1 MCFYNNSQEELKGSI
16 PSEFAIIDSATGL
29 MNQSLQKAKTEIHPE
44 NEYIVGSYR
53 WFTYSADLT
62 GLRLICIEDLTTGTV
77 TTTTIANPTKRTAA
91 HKAWAGARQ
100 SRAAGMPWEILH
112 EMGEKGVDPDQK
124 LEEMFRGYGHAS
136 VGDMARLTV
145 DFGKIPMHLCL
156 ALFHEGSLNSGQ
168 EKSTRYQAAF
178 GKAILHPL
186 RHYVPESLPKEEL
199 EDLEKEYQSFGIE
212 SLELFAKHRA
222 VLLRA
227 FEQYYQA
234 DTTKPDQRSALTS
247 RVLDCVRYFL
257 LFGQW
262 SGMSFETSARDWS
275 RIIAELKA
283 SPLAYYQKIA
293 VQIEKL
299 LAPTKEEEEAL
310 DYKAEAP
317 GLIRHTAPLFTANR
331 NLHALKQFLEKQ
343 TDLLQSVS
351 IYSGSPEHMN
361 QRVSLIEPLY
371 TEGDRLAASY
381 ALLLWPGLER
391 QQLLNWIHTQVSET
405 KKAISAIIFSGH
417 TNYCELPGFGRTTR
431 MTLVMESFLGELR
444 DLNRHRA
451 WGRFFPLPL
460 VFGERLTKETIA
472 QIIARGFGL
481 PLYLTDIEAFA
492 EHKAAFEQDL
502 IAYYTKLQM
511 FLEKVSALY
520 QDTIDYGFV
529 LNLLPLAHRVDLWMH
544 GDPKQAA
551 YLTAQRSRPGGH
563 INYRSLAFEAN
574 QLLARNDPYLSG
586 MQLSKKP
593 DPSSRAEF
601 FDRS

>member
-1 MCFYNNSQEELKGSI
+1 
-16 PSEFAIIDSATGL
+16 
-29 MNQSLQKAKTEIHPE
+29 MNQPHQKARTEIHPE
-44 NEYIVGSYR
+44 QEFIIGSYR
-53 WFTYSADLT
+53 WFTYSADVT
-62 GLRLICIEDLTTGTV
+62 GLRLVCLEDLTTGTV
-77 TTTTIANPTKRTAA
+77 TTTAVANPAKRTAA

-136 VGDMARLTV
+136 VGDMARLAV
-145 DFGKIPMHLCL
+145 DFGKVPMHLCL

-168 EKSTRYQAAF
+168 EKSTRYQSAF
-178 GKAILHPL
+178 GRAVLHPMRL
-186 RHYVPESLPKEEL
+186 YVPESLPQEDVERL
-199 EDLEKEYQSFGIE
+199 EREYQSFGVE
-212 SLELFAKHRA
+212 SLESFAKHKA
-222 VLLRA
+222 ALLRA
-227 FEQYYQA
+227 FERYYQT
-234 DTTKPDQRSALTS
+234 DTTKPDQKSALTS

-262 SGMSFETSARDWS
+262 SGMTFETSARDWS

-283 SPLAYYQKIA
+283 SPLSYYQRVA
-293 VQIEKL
+293 AQIEKL
-299 LAPTKEEEEAL
+299 LAPTGEEEEAL

-317 GLIRHTAPLFTANR
+317 GLIRHTAPLLATNR
-331 NLHALKQFLEKQ
+331 NLHALKQFLEEQ

-351 IYSGSPEHMN
+351 ILSGSPRRVD
-361 QRVSLIEPLY
+361 QRVSLIEPMY
-371 TEGDRLAASY
+371 TEGDRLVAAY

-391 QQLLNWIHTQVSET
+391 KQLLNWIHAQDGET
-405 KKAISAIIFSGH
+405 KRAISTIIFSSH

-460 VFGERLTKETIA
+460 VFGERLTRATIG

-481 PLYLTDIEAFA
+481 PLYLTDIPAFA
-492 EHKAAFEQDL
+492 DYKTAFEQDFVS
-502 IAYYTKLQM
+502 YYTKLQE
-511 FLEKVSALY
+511 FLEKVSATY
-520 QDTIDYGFV
+520 RDTIDYAFV

-551 YLTAQRSRPGGH
+551 YFTAQRSRPGGH
-563 INYRSLAFEAN
+563 INYRTLAYEAN
-574 QLLARNDPYLSG
+574 QLLAMYDPYLSG
-586 MQLSKKP
+586 MRLPRKP
-593 DPSSRAEF
+593 DPTSREEF

>member
-1 MCFYNNSQEELKGSI
+1 MLH
-16 PSEFAIIDSATGL
+16 
-29 MNQSLQKAKTEIHPE
+29 MNQPQQKTKAVIHPQKE
-44 NEYIVGSYR
+44 I
-53 WFTYSADLT
+53 
-62 GLRLICIEDLTTGTV
+62 TTGTV

-405 KKAISAIIFSGH
+405 KKAISAIIFSDH

-451 WGRFFPLPL
+451 WGRFFPLQL

-472 QIIARGFGL
+472 QIISRGFGL
-481 PLYLTDIEAFA
+481 PLYLTDIPAFA
-492 EHKAAFEQDL
+492 DYKTMYERDL
-502 IAYYTKLQM
+502 VSYYTKLQE
-511 FLEKVSALY
+511 FLEKVSATY
-520 QDTIDYGFV
+520 HDTIDYSFV

-551 YLTAQRSRPGGH
+551 YFTMQRSRPGGH
-563 INYRSLAFEAN
+563 INYRALAYEAN
-574 QLLARNDPYLSG
+574 QLLAMYDPYLSA
-586 MQLSKKP
+586 MRLSKKP
-593 DPSSRAEF
+593 DPSSREEF

>member
-1 MCFYNNSQEELKGSI
+1 
-16 PSEFAIIDSATGL
+16 
-29 MNQSLQKAKTEIHPE
+29 MNQSHQKAKTEIQPE
-44 NEYIVGSYR
+44 QERVVGSYR
-53 WFTYSADLT
+53 WFTYSADVT
-62 GLRLICIEDLTTGTV
+62 GLRLVCLEDLTTGTV
-77 TTTTIANPTKRTAA
+77 TTTAVANPARRTAA

-136 VGDMARLTV
+136 VGDMARLAV
-145 DFGKIPMHLCL
+145 DFGKVPMHLCL

-168 EKSTRYQAAF
+168 EKSTRYQSAF
-178 GKAILHPL
+178 GRAILHPMRL
-186 RHYVPESLPKEEL
+186 YVPESLPQGDVEHL
-199 EDLEKEYQSFGIE
+199 ESEYQSFGVE
-212 SLELFAKHRA
+212 SLELFAKHKA
-222 VLLRA
+222 ALLRA
-227 FEQYYQA
+227 FEQYYRA
-234 DTTKPDQRSALTS
+234 DTTKPDQKSALTS

-262 SGMSFETSARDWS
+262 SGMTFETSARDWS

-283 SPLAYYQKIA
+283 SPLSYYQRVA
-293 VQIEKL
+293 AQIEKL
-299 LAPTKEEEEAL
+299 LAPTGEEEEAL

-317 GLIRHTAPLFTANR
+317 GLIRHTAPNLATNR
-331 NLHALKQFLEKQ
+331 NLHVLKQFLEEQ

-351 IYSGSPEHMN
+351 ILSGSPRRVD
-361 QRVSLIEPLY
+361 QRVSLIEPMY
-371 TEGDRLAASY
+371 TEGDRLVAAY

-391 QQLLNWIHTQVSET
+391 KQLLNWIHAQDGET
-405 KKAISAIIFSGH
+405 KRAISTMIFSNH

-431 MTLVMESFLGELR
+431 MTLVMEGFLGELR

-460 VFGERLTKETIA
+460 VFGERLMRETIG

-481 PLYLTDIEAFA
+481 PLYLTDIPAFA
-492 EHKAAFEQDL
+492 DYKTAFEQDFVS
-502 IAYYTKLQM
+502 YYTKLHE
-511 FLEKVSALY
+511 FLEKVSATY
-520 QDTIDYGFV
+520 RDTIDYAFV

-551 YLTAQRSRPGGH
+551 YFTAQRSRPGGH
-563 INYRSLAFEAN
+563 INYRTLAYEAN
-574 QLLARNDPYLSG
+574 QLLAMYDPYLSG
-586 MQLSKKP
+586 MRLPRKP
-593 DPSSRAEF
+593 DPMSREEF

>member
-1 MCFYNNSQEELKGSI
+1 
-16 PSEFAIIDSATGL
+16 
-29 MNQSLQKAKTEIHPE
+29 MNQSLQKAKTEIRPE
-44 NEYIVGSYR
+44 KEYIVGSYR
-53 WFTYSADLT
+53 WFTYSADVT
-62 GLRLICIEDLTTGTV
+62 GLRLICIEDLTTGTI
-77 TTTTIANPTKRTAA
+77 TTTTVANSTKRTAA

-124 LEEMFRGYGHAS
+124 LEEMFHGYGHAS

-178 GKAILHPL
+178 GKATLHPMHL
-186 RHYVPESLPKEEL
+186 YIPESLPKEDL
-199 EDLEKEYQSFGIE
+199 EDLEQEYQSFGIE

-227 FEQYYQA
+227 FEQYYRA
-234 DTTKPDQRSALTS
+234 DTTKPDQKSALTS

-283 SPLAYYQKIA
+283 SPLSYYQKVA
-293 VQIEKL
+293 AQIEKL
-299 LAPTKEEEEAL
+299 LAPTREEEEAL

-317 GLIRHTAPLFTANR
+317 GLIRHTAPFLTANR
-331 NLHALKQFLEKQ
+331 NLHALKQFLEEQ

-351 IYSGSPEHMN
+351 IYSGSPKRVD
-361 QRVSLIEPLY
+361 QRVSFIEPVY
-371 TEGDRLAASY
+371 TEGDRLVASY

-391 QQLLNWIHTQVSET
+391 KQLFNWIHTQDSGT
-405 KKAISAIIFSGH
+405 KKAISTIIFSGH

-460 VFGERLTKETIA
+460 VFGERLTKETIE

-481 PLYLTDIEAFA
+481 PLYLTDIPAFA
-492 EHKAAFEQDL
+492 DYKTAFEQDL
-502 IAYYTKLQM
+502 VAYYTKLQK
-511 FLEKVSALY
+511 FLENVSATY
-520 QDTIDYGFV
+520 RDTIDYAFV
-529 LNLLPLAHRVDLWMH
+529 LNLLPLAHQVDLWMH

-551 YLTAQRSRPGGH
+551 YFTAQRSRPGGH
-563 INYRSLAFEAN
+563 INYRSLAYEAN
-574 QLLARNDPYLSG
+574 QLLVKYDPYLSG
-586 MQLSKKP
+586 MHLSRKP
-593 DPSSRAEF
+593 DPTSREEF

>member
-1 MCFYNNSQEELKGSI
+1 LWSSI
-16 PSEFAIIDSATGL
+16 RKKL
-29 MNQSLQKAKTEIHPE
+29 MNQSLQKAKTDIHPE
-44 NEYIVGSYR
+44 NEYTIGSYR
-53 WFTYSADLT
+53 WFTYPADLT
-62 GLRLICIEDLTTGTV
+62 GLRLICIEDLTTGTII
-77 TTTTIANPTKRTAA
+77 TTTIADPTKRTAA

-156 ALFHEGSLNSGQ
+156 ALFHEGTLNSGQ

-186 RHYVPESLPKEEL
+186 RLYIPESLSKEEL
-199 EDLEKEYQSFGIE
+199 EDLDKEYQAFGIE
-212 SLELFAKHRA
+212 SLELFAKNRA

-227 FEQYYQA
+227 FEEYYQV
-234 DTTKPDQRSALTS
+234 DTTKSDQRGALTS

-283 SPLAYYQKIA
+283 SPLSYYQKVA

-299 LAPTKEEEEAL
+299 LAPTQEEEEEL

-317 GLIRHTAPLFTANR
+317 GLIRHTAPLFTTNR
-331 NLHALKQFLEKQ
+331 NLHALKQFIEER
-343 TDLLQSVS
+343 TDMLQCIPISR
-351 IYSGSPEHMN
+351 GSPECVN
-361 QRVSLIEPLY
+361 QHVSLIEPLY

-391 QQLLNWIHTQVSET
+391 VQLLNWIHTQNNET

-417 TNYCELPGFGRTTR
+417 NNYVELPGFGRTTR
-431 MTLVMESFLGELR
+431 MTVVMESFLGELR

-460 VFGERLTKETIA
+460 VFGERLSKETIT

-481 PLYLTDIEAFA
+481 PLYLTGVAAFA
-492 EHKAAFEQDL
+492 EYKTAFEQDL
-502 IAYYTKLQM
+502 VGYYTKLQL
-511 FLEKVSALY
+511 FLEKVSASY
-520 QDTIDYGFV
+520 QNTIDYGFT
-529 LNLLPLAHRVDLWMH
+529 LNLLPLAHQVDLWMH

-551 YLTAQRSRPGGH
+551 YLTAQRTRPGGH
-563 INYRSLAFEAN
+563 INYRALAYEAN
-574 QLLARNDPYLSG
+574 ELIARSDLYLSD

-593 DPSSRAEF
+593 DPSSQEEF

>member
-1 MCFYNNSQEELKGSI
+1 
-16 PSEFAIIDSATGL
+16 
-29 MNQSLQKAKTEIHPE
+29 MNQSLHKAKTDIQPE
-44 NEYIVGSYR
+44 REYIVDSYR
-53 WFTYSADLT
+53 WFTYPADLT
-62 GLRLICIEDLTTGTV
+62 GLRLICIEDLSTDTI
-77 TTTTIANPTKRTAA
+77 TTTTISNPTKRTAA

-100 SRAAGMPWEILH
+100 SRAKGMPWDIMH

-156 ALFHEGSLNSGQ
+156 ALFHEGSINSGQ
-168 EKSTRYQAAF
+168 EKSTRYQTAF

-186 RHYVPESLPKEEL
+186 RLYIPEGLSNEEL
-199 EDLEKEYQSFGIE
+199 EDFEKEYQSFGIE
-212 SLELFAKHRA
+212 SLELFAKHRIN
-222 VLLRA
+222 LLHA
-227 FEQYYQA
+227 FEEYYRI
-234 DTTKPDQRSALTS
+234 DTTQPDQRNALTS

-283 SPLAYYQKIA
+283 SPLTYYQKVA

-299 LAPTKEEEEAL
+299 LAPTKVEEETL

-317 GLIRHTAPLFTANR
+317 GLIRHTNPLFTANR
-331 NLHALKQFLEKQ
+331 NLHALKQFLEEQ
-343 TDLLQSVS
+343 TDMLQS
-351 IYSGSPEHMN
+351 IPICNRSPECVDQH
-361 QRVSLIEPLY
+361 VSFIEPLY
-371 TEGDRLAASY
+371 TEGDRLAATY

-391 QQLLNWIHTQVSET
+391 DPLLNWIHTQDNET
-405 KKAISAIIFSGH
+405 KKSISTIIFSGH
-417 TNYCELPGFGRTTR
+417 SNYDELPGFARTTR

-460 VFGERLTKETIA
+460 VFGEKLTRKTLE
-472 QIIARGFGL
+472 QIIARGYGL
-481 PLYLTDIEAFA
+481 PLYLTDIAAFA
-492 EHKAAFEQDL
+492 EHREGFEEDL
-502 IAYYTKLQM
+502 ATYYSRLQT
-511 FLEKVSALY
+511 FLDKVSALY
-520 QDTIDYGFV
+520 QDTIDYGFA

-544 GDPKQAA
+544 GDPKQAT

-563 INYRSLAFEAN
+563 INYRSLAYDAN
-574 QLLARNDPYLSG
+574 QLIAKSDPYLSG
-586 MQLSKKP
+586 IKLAKRP
-593 DPSSRAEF
+593 DPSSQEEF

>member
-1 MCFYNNSQEELKGSI
+1 MSSNFTVV
-16 PSEFAIIDSATGL
+16 DSTTGL
-29 MNQSLQKAKTEIHPE
+29 MNQSLQKAKTEIHTE
-44 NEYIVGSYR
+44 NEYIVDSYK

-62 GLRLICIEDLTTGTV
+62 GLRLICLEDLTTDTI

-186 RHYVPESLPKEEL
+186 RLYVPESFPKEDL

-227 FEQYYQA
+227 FEEYFQA
-234 DTTKPDQRSALTS
+234 DTTKPDQRGALTS

-257 LFGQW
+257 LLGQW

-283 SPLAYYQKIA
+283 SPLSYYQKVA
-293 VQIEKL
+293 AQIEKL
-299 LAPTKEEEEAL
+299 LAPTRLEEETL
-310 DYKAEAP
+310 GYKAEAP
-317 GLIRHTAPLFTANR
+317 GLIRHTAPLLTTNR
-331 NLHALKQFLEKQ
+331 NLYTLKQFLEEQ
-343 TDLLQSVS
+343 TNLLQCVS
-351 IYSGSPEHMN
+351 IRRGLPERVN
-361 QRVSLIEPLY
+361 QRVRLIETLY

-381 ALLLWPGLER
+381 AQLLWPGLDSA
-391 QQLLNWIHTQVSET
+391 QLLSWIHDQDSKT
-405 KKAISAIIFSGH
+405 KEAISAIIFSGH
-417 TNYCELPGFGRTTR
+417 TNYSELPGFGRTTR
-431 MTLVMESFLGELR
+431 MTLVIESFLGELR

-460 VFGERLTKETIA
+460 VFGEKLTKETITH
-472 QIIARGFGL
+472 IIARGFGL

-492 EHKAAFEQDL
+492 EYKAAFEQDL
-502 IAYYTKLQM
+502 VAYYTKLQK
-511 FLEKVSALY
+511 FLEKVSATY
-520 QDTIDYGFV
+520 QDANDYAFV

-563 INYRSLAFEAN
+563 INYRSLAYEAN
-574 QLLARNDPYLSG
+574 QLLARSDPYLSA

-593 DPSSRAEF
+593 DPSSREEF

>member
-1 MCFYNNSQEELKGSI
+1 
-16 PSEFAIIDSATGL
+16 
-29 MNQSLQKAKTEIHPE
+29 MNQSIQKAKTDIQPE
-44 NEYIVGSYR
+44 KEYNIGSYR
-53 WFTYSADLT
+53 WFTYPADLT
-62 GLRLICIEDLTTGTV
+62 GLQLICIEDLTTGTI

-136 VGDMARLTV
+136 VGDLARLTV

-168 EKSTRYQAAF
+168 EKSTRYQASF

-186 RHYVPESLPKEEL
+186 QLYVPESLPKEEL
-199 EDLEKEYQSFGIE
+199 ESLEKQYQSFGIE
-212 SLELFAKHRA
+212 SLELFAKHKS

-227 FEQYYQA
+227 FEEYFQA
-234 DTTKPDQRSALTS
+234 DTTKPDQRGALTS

-262 SGMSFETSARDWS
+262 SGMTYETSARDWS

-283 SPLAYYQKIA
+283 SPISYYQKVA
-293 VQIEKL
+293 AQIEKL

-310 DYKAEAP
+310 EYKAEAP
-317 GLIRHTAPLFTANR
+317 GLIRHTAPQFTANR
-331 NLHALKQFLEKQ
+331 NLHTLKHFLEEQ
-343 TDLLQSVS
+343 TNLLQYVS
-351 IYSGSPEHMN
+351 IYRGSPQCVE
-361 QRVSLIEPLY
+361 QQVSLIETLF

-381 ALLLWPGLER
+381 AQLLWPGLDR
-391 QQLLNWIHTQVSET
+391 SQLLRWIHTQDSET
-405 KKAISAIIFSGH
+405 KEAISAIIFSGH
-417 TNYCELPGFGRTTR
+417 TNYGELPVFGRTTR

-460 VFGERLTKETIA
+460 VFGEKLTKDTIS

-481 PLYLTDIEAFA
+481 PLYLTDIEALA
-492 EHKAAFEQDL
+492 EQKTIFEQDL
-502 IAYYTKLQM
+502 AAYYAKLRM
-511 FLEKVSALY
+511 LLENVFALY
-520 QDTIDYGFV
+520 QDTLDYGFV

-563 INYRSLAFEAN
+563 IN
-574 QLLARNDPYLSG
+574 
-586 MQLSKKP
+586 
-593 DPSSRAEF
+593 
-601 FDRS
+601 

>member
-1 MCFYNNSQEELKGSI
+1 
-16 PSEFAIIDSATGL
+16 
-29 MNQSLQKAKTEIHPE
+29 MNQPLQKAKTAIHPE
-44 NEYIVGSYR
+44 QECIVGSYR
-53 WFTYSADLT
+53 WFTYPADVT
-62 GLRLICIEDLTTGTV
+62 GLRLICLEDLTTGTV
-77 TTTTIANPTKRTAA
+77 TTTTVANPAKRTAA

-136 VGDMARLTV
+136 VGDMARLAV
-145 DFGKIPMHLCL
+145 DLGKIPMHLCL

-178 GKAILHPL
+178 GKAILHPMRL
-186 RHYVPESLPKEEL
+186 YISKSLPKE
-199 EDLEKEYQSFGIE
+199 DLEHLEEEYQSFGIE
-212 SLELFAKHRA
+212 SLELFARHKT
-222 VLLRA
+222 VLLHA

-234 DTTKPDQRSALTS
+234 DTTKPDQKSALTS

-275 RIIAELKA
+275 RIIGELKA
-283 SPLAYYQKIA
+283 SPLAYYQKVA
-293 VQIEKL
+293 AQLEKL
-299 LAPTKEEEEAL
+299 LAPTREEEEAL
-310 DYKAEAP
+310 GYKAEAP
-317 GLIRHTAPLFTANR
+317 GLIRHTAPLLTTNN
-331 NLHALKQFLEKQ
+331 NLHALKQFLEDE

-351 IYSGSPEHMN
+351 IHSGSPKRVD
-361 QRVSLIEPLY
+361 QRVGLIETVY
-371 TEGDRLAASY
+371 TEGDRLVAAY
-381 ALLLWPGLER
+381 VLLLWPGLER
-391 QQLLNWIHTQVSET
+391 KQLLNWIHTQDSET
-405 KKAISAIIFSGH
+405 KKAISTLIFSGH

-460 VFGERLTKETIA
+460 VFGERLTKETIE

-481 PLYLTDIEAFA
+481 PLYLTDIQAFA
-492 EHKAAFEQDL
+492 DYKTAFQQDL
-502 IAYYTKLQM
+502 VSYYTKLQK
-511 FLEKVSALY
+511 FLGNVSATY
-520 QDTIDYGFV
+520 HDTIDYAFA
-529 LNLLPLAHRVDLWMH
+529 LNLLPLAHQVDLWMH

-551 YLTAQRSRPGGH
+551 YFTMQRSRPGGH
-563 INYRSLAFEAN
+563 INYRTLAYEAN
-574 QLLARNDPYLSG
+574 QLLATYDPYLSG

-593 DPSSRAEF
+593 DPTSREEF